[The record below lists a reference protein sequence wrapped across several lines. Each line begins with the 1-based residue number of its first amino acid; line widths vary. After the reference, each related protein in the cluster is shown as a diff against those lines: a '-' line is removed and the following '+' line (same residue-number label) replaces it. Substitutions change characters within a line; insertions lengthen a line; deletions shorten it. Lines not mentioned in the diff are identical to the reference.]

1 MFWHLLRYAMA
12 GGDWKISAVRKAIVA
27 GWTDKQIVRVLMLAH
42 LLNVVIPITIAF
54 LLMYFFMTP

>member
-1 MFWHLLRYAMA
+1 MA